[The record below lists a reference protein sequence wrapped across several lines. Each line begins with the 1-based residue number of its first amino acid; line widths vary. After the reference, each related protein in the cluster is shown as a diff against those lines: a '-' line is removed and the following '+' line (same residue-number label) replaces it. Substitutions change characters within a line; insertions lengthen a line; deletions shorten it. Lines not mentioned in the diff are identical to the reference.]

1 MRRNSRQISVGKSLQ
16 VSAAILAMATLAAC
30 STSADRFGPF
40 GGQQASGGTGYSSNN
55 GSAGVD
61 NTYTAS
67 IPPSNRVDST
77 TVTSVPVETTA
88 PIRTAHA
95 GSVVVMPGD
104 TLFSIARAN
113 NVHVRQ
119 LSAAN
124 SIAPPYNINIGQTLT
139 LPGHGYA
146 RAATAAPVATAAAR
160 PVSSYSGTVRS
171 ASGSGQ
177 HVVAAGDTL
186 YSVARNNGMK
196 ANILAQH
203 NRIGW
208 PYTLKVGQRLRIP
221 AGGDLAG
228 GTLAAA
234 PARPVAQAK
243 RQSVAR
249 AAPTV
254 KVASVPKPDR
264 KPASDKNFKKAKAS
278 SAKVAAARPA
288 AKPVRSGKLPKPRA
302 RSGSKFRW
310 PVRGRVIS
318 RFGAKP
324 NGSKNDGINIAVP
337 EGTSVKAA
345 ENGVVAYAGNELKG
359 YGNLVLIRH
368 SGNWVTAYA
377 HNKNLLVRRG
387 QRVKRGQV
395 ISKAGRTGSVTSP
408 QLHFEIRKGSSAVN
422 PLKSLESSKVAGG

>member
-1 MRRNSRQISVGKSLQ
+1 MRRYFKQISVRKSLQ
-16 VSAAILAMATLAAC
+16 VSAAIVAMASLAAC

-40 GGQQASGGTGYSSNN
+40 GGQQSSSQTGYTGNANTS
-55 GSAGVD
+55 GVD

-67 IPPSNRVDST
+67 IPPSNRSASAA
-77 TVTSVPVETTA
+77 VTSVPVETVA
-88 PIRTAHA
+88 PVRTAHA

-104 TLFSIARAN
+104 TLYSIARAN

-124 SIAPPYNINIGQTLT
+124 SIAPPYNINIGQTLR

-146 RAATAAPVATAAAR
+146 SAAPAATATAR
-160 PVSSYSGTVRS
+160 PVSQYSGPVQS
-171 ASGSGQ
+171 ASNAGY
-177 HVVAAGDTL
+177 HDVHAGDTL
-186 YSVARNNGMK
+186 YSVARSNGMK
-196 ANILAQH
+196 APALAQY
-203 NRIGW
+203 NKIGW
-208 PYTLKVGQRLRIP
+208 PYTLKVGQRLHIP
-221 AGGDLAG
+221 NGAGLAG
-228 GTLAAA
+228 GTVASA
-234 PARPVAQAK
+234 PRRTVAQAP
-243 RQSVAR
+243 RPSVTR

-264 KPASDKNFKKAKAS
+264 KPASEKKFTKPKS
-278 SAKVAAARPA
+278 SPVKIAAVKPA
-288 AKPVRSGKLPKPRA
+288 AKSVRSGKLPTPRA
-302 RSGSKFRW
+302 RAGSKFRW

-318 RFGAKP
+318 RFGRKP

-377 HNKNLLVRRG
+377 HNKSLLVRRG

-422 PLKSLESSKVAGG
+422 PMKSLESSKVAGG